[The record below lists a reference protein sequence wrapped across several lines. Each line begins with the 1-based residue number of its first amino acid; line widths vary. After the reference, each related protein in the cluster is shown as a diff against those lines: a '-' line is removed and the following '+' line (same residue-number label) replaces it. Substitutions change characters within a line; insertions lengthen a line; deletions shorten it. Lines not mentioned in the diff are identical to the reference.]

1 MPDGT
6 EIDES
11 QVPFTITH
19 FYSADGQEVY
29 VAKPRLGE
37 VEPVS
42 AYTPAK
48 LIEAVEKVR
57 EEWTAAARR
66 CGWTPPMERDQ
77 RGRKGATA

>member
-1 MPDGT
+1 MPDN

-19 FYSADGQEVY
+19 FYSADGQEVF
-29 VAKPRLGE
+29 VAKPRLGD

-42 AYTPAK
+42 AYTPSALIAK
-48 LIEAVEKVR
+48 VELVR
-57 EEWTAAARR
+57 EEWTAAARK

-77 RGRKGATA
+77 RGKKEATA